1 MQRFIITIIAV
12 VILQSINAQGVMR
25 GVVIDK
31 DTHEAII
38 GATIT
43 DDIKHK
49 PLTVT
54 DAEGRFSI
62 PKSSY
67 TRKIRVTY
75 IGYKALIV
83 ELGAQTLDLKLQL
96 EAEVSKL
103 GEVVVTT
110 ARWLT
115 RSLLPTSSVWPSAC
129 WPPSVASR

>member
-1 MQRFIITIIAV
+1 MQRFILSIIAV
-12 VILQSINAQGVMR
+12 VILQYVNAQGVMR

-54 DAEGRFSI
+54 DAEGRFTI
-62 PKSSY
+62 PKNNY
-67 TRKIRVTY
+67 PRKIKVTY

-83 ELGAQTLDLKLQL
+83 ELTRGFSGARD
-96 EAEVSKL
+96 A
-103 GEVVVTT
+103 
-110 ARWLT
+110 
-115 RSLLPTSSVWPSAC
+115 
-129 WPPSVASR
+129 

>member
-31 DTHEAII
+31 DTREAII

-103 GEVVVTT
+103 GEVVVT
-110 ARWLT
+110 AQESRGLT
-115 RSLLPTSSVWPSAC
+115 S
-129 WPPSVASR
+129 ASR